1 MKKIFVILFFLC
13 LTTLIR
19 SQVFSGTTSG
29 QFLKIEAGAR
39 AVAMGGAFVSRAND
53 ASAVYWN
60 PGGIPRLE
68 GSKAYFTHNFWL
80 ADTRHDFAAVV
91 IKLNDMHS
99 LAVSYT
105 SLTMADMNVRTEVF
119 PEGTGEL
126 FSASDYS
133 IGLSYGL
140 NLTDR
145 FSIGFTGKYVGESIW
160 HMSASAFALDVGVIY
175 ITPIEG
181 LRMGMSVSNI
191 GGKMTYDGSD
201 NFVNYDFNP
210 ALTGNNDKIFAE
222 LKMDSWTLPLFFRFG
237 ISMDILKDEYN
248 SITLS
253 ADANH
258 PNDYGE
264 SINTGLEYGF
274 RERVFLRA
282 GYKSLFKKESEEG
295 LTAGAGLVYYLTEQ
309 MPVKVDYAYADF
321 GRLKAIH
328 RFSVEIGF

>member
-1 MKKIFVILFFLC
+1 MKKILIILLC
-13 LTTLIR
+13 LAGLTQA
-19 SQVFSGTTSG
+19 QVFSGTTAG

-60 PGGIPRLE
+60 PGGIARLE

-80 ADTRHDFAAVV
+80 AETRHDFAAVV
-91 IKLNDMHS
+91 IKLNEMHS
-99 LAVSYT
+99 LAASYT
-105 SLTMADMNVRTEVF
+105 SLTMSDMNVRTEVF

-126 FSASDYS
+126 FSASDYA

-145 FSIGFTGKYVGESIW
+145 FSIGFTGKYVGQSIW
-160 HMSASAFALDVGVIY
+160 HMSASTFAFDVGVIY
-175 ITPIEG
+175 LTPFEG

-191 GGKMTYDGSD
+191 GGKMKYDGSD
-201 NFVNYDFNP
+201 NFVNYDYNS
-210 ALTGNNDKIFAE
+210 ALSGNNDKIFAE

-237 ISMDILKDEYN
+237 ISMDVLKDEYN
-248 SITLS
+248 SLTLC

-264 SINTGLEYGF
+264 SLNAGLEYGF
-274 RERVFLRA
+274 REIIFLRA
-282 GYKSLFKKESEEG
+282 GYKSLFKNESEEG
-295 LTAGAGLVYYLTEQ
+295 LTAGAGLVYYITEQ

-328 RFSVEIGF
+328 RFSVEFGF